1 MIKKFEITGVHTVP
15 DDQIK
20 DYLTE
25 SIAKLEHLLPRKARE
40 SVHVDAKLIESR
52 SQGNKKFTAEV
63 ILHLPHDT
71 ITAKASTTDMP
82 EAIDLVENKLTAQLK
97 KYKETNTNPKLLRR
111 LRSRISPTQL
121 A

>member
-20 DYLTE
+20 DYLTK
-25 SIAKLEHLLPRKARE
+25 SVAKLEHLLPRKARE

-52 SQGNKKFTAEV
+52 TQGNNKCTAEV
-63 ILHLPHDT
+63 IMYLPHDT
-71 ITAKASTTDMP
+71 ITAKASTIDMP
-82 EAIDLVENKLTAQLK
+82 SAIDMLEQKLIVKLK
-97 KYKETNTNPKLLRR
+97 KYKETLPNPKLLRR